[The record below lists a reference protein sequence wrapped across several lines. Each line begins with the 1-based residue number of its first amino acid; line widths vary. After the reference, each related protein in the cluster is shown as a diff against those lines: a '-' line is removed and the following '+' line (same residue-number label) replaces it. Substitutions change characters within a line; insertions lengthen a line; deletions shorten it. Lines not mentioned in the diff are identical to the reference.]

1 MITISYSNCYHIMS
15 YYQLPR
21 VNFFIPKHIDY
32 VVNNNSPDI
41 MISHSLARYLYE
53 IKQRLESIEHDW
65 DIHKRYT
72 NPYEY
77 IHTPTPHKK
86 KCVSKYSPL
95 SRSYFKMIEIINTFD
110 LRFDSKPIHTFH
122 IAEGPGGFI
131 EAMANTRN
139 CSHDSY
145 TGMTILDDKNDPNI
159 PAWKKT
165 QNFLQKN
172 KNVYIEQGKDG
183 TGNILKLENFVY
195 CKEKYGSSMEL
206 ITGDGGFDFSVDFN
220 NQEVH
225 VADLLMAQVFY
236 ALVMQKKGGSFVLKI
251 FDSFMNHTLDLL
263 YILSSFYES
272 VYIVKP
278 YTSRY
283 ANSEKYIVCKNFIYP
298 NNSTFYNTLYDAFVK
313 MTQNNGNK
321 NVVRF
326 LNLPL
331 SYHFIIKMEE
341 YNAVFGQQQLE
352 NIHYTISLIES
363 KHKHDKLEQLL
374 KTNISK
380 CVYWCNKY
388 RIPCYK
394 DL

>member
-1 MITISYSNCYHIMS
+1 MITISYNNGYHIMS

-21 VNFFIPKHIDY
+21 VNFFIPKYIDY
-32 VVNNNSPDI
+32 IVNNNSPDI

-65 DIHKRYT
+65 DIHKKYT

-77 IHTPTPHKK
+77 IHSPTPHKK
-86 KCVSKYSPL
+86 KCVSKYNPL

-110 LRFDSKPIHTFH
+110 LRFDSKPINTFH

-131 EAMANTRN
+131 EAIANTRN

-145 TGMTILDDKNDPNI
+145 IGMTILDDKNDPNI

-165 QNFLQKN
+165 QSFLQKN
-172 KNVYIEQGKDG
+172 KNVYIERGKDG
-183 TGNILKLENFVY
+183 TGDILKLENFVY
-195 CKEKYGSSMEL
+195 CKEKYGSSMDL

-278 YTSRY
+278 YTSRC
-283 ANSEKYIVCKNFIYP
+283 ANSEKYIVCKNFIYS
-298 NNSTFYNTLYDAFVK
+298 NTSTFYNTLYDAFVK
-313 MTQNNGNK
+313 MTQNNGDK

-331 SYHFIIKMEE
+331 SYHFVIKMEE

-380 CVYWCNKY
+380 CIYWCNKY

>member
-1 MITISYSNCYHIMS
+1 MS

-21 VNFFIPKHIDY
+21 VNFFIPEHIDY
-32 VVNNNSPDI
+32 IVNNNSPDI

-53 IKQRLESIEHDW
+53 IKQRLETIEHDW
-65 DIHKRYT
+65 DIHKKYT

-77 IHTPTPHKK
+77 IHTSTPHKK
-86 KCVSKYSPL
+86 KCISKYNPL
-95 SRSYFKMIEIINTFD
+95 SRSYFKMIEIIKTFD
-110 LRFDSKPIHTFH
+110 LQFDSKPIHTFH

-131 EAMANTRN
+131 EAIANTRN

-145 TGMTILDDKNDPNI
+145 IGMTILDDKNDPNI

-165 QNFLQKN
+165 QIFLQKN
-172 KNVYIEQGKDG
+172 KNVYIEGGKDK

-195 CKEKYGSSMEL
+195 CKEKYGSSMDL

-220 NQEVH
+220 NQEVD
-225 VADLLMAQVFY
+225 VAELLMAQVFY

-283 ANSEKYIVCKNFIYP
+283 ANSEKYIVCKKFLYS
-298 NNSTFYNTLYDAFVK
+298 NNSSFYGILYNAFEK
-313 MTQNNGNK
+313 MTQNNGDK
-321 NVVRF
+321 RLLRF
-326 LNLPL
+326 LNVPL

-352 NIHYTISLIES
+352 NIHSTISLIES
-363 KHKHDKLEQLL
+363 KHKHDKLEQLV
-374 KTNISK
+374 KINVSK

-388 RIPCYK
+388 NVPCHK
-394 DL
+394 DF

>member
-1 MITISYSNCYHIMS
+1 MS

-21 VNFFIPKHIDY
+21 VNFFISKYIDY
-32 VVNNNSPDI
+32 IVDDKSPDI
-41 MISHSLARYLYE
+41 MISHSLSRYLYE
-53 IKQRLESIEHDW
+53 IKQRLETIEHEW
-65 DIHKRYT
+65 DIHKKYT

-77 IHTPTPHKK
+77 IHTNIPHTK
-86 KCVSKYSPL
+86 KCVSKYNPL
-95 SRSYFKMIEIINTFD
+95 SRSYFKMIEMINTFG

-131 EAMANTRN
+131 EAMVHMRN

-145 TGMTILDDKNDPNI
+145 VGMTILDDKSDPNI

-172 KNVYIEQGKDG
+172 PNVYIERGNDK
-183 TGNILKLENFVY
+183 TGDILKLENFVY
-195 CKEKYGSSMEL
+195 CKEKYGSSMDL
-206 ITGDGGFDFSVDFN
+206 ITGDGGFDFSLDFN

-225 VADLLMAQVFY
+225 IGDLLMAQVFY
-236 ALVMQKKGGSFVLKI
+236 ALIMQKKGGNFILKI

-263 YILSSFYES
+263 YILSSFYEC
-272 VYIVKP
+272 VHIIKP

-283 ANSEKYIVCKNFIYP
+283 ANSEKYVVCKGFLYR
-298 NNSTFYNTLYDAFVK
+298 NNSSFYDILYNAFVK
-313 MTQNNGNK
+313 MTTNNRKQNVK
-321 NVVRF
+321 RF
-326 LNLPL
+326 LNIPL

-341 YNAVFGQQQLE
+341 YNAIFGQQQLE

-363 KHKHDKLEQLL
+363 KYKTDKLEQIV
-374 KTNISK
+374 KVNISK
-380 CVYWCNKY
+380 CIQWCIKY
-388 RIPCYK
+388 NIPHLK